1 MMMSRIQNFPVLS
14 LTGLLLLSSALTGCG
29 TTGTP
34 PLKTTGPV
42 TSPPVINLP
51 KPASNADILYGEEHD
66 DLSTIENAY
75 QHDKKNAMFA
85 ARYGK
90 ALREAGKSKE
100 AIAVLLPFT
109 DNKTA
114 GTLVNSELSTLYLS
128 DNQLEKAEFSARKAI
143 KMDGANYRAWRNL
156 GNALDAQEKYKESE
170 TAFRRSLDLWTGE
183 DKVPVMNNLALN
195 LAAQGATDQALTIL
209 YQAQKLQPD
218 KKEIE
223 RNIRIIRTLS
233 ESPTLTFPK
242 KPFPESKLPE

>member
-1 MMMSRIQNFPVLS
+1 MRKELYESEILKGQTTLLWQLSRAKESAIPESAQFSTWLEDQLNVLFADELPEGVLDKLLNDKEFHLFSNQFFPL
-14 LTGLLLLSSALTGCG
+14 LDTGIEEITV
-29 TTGTP
+29 
-34 PLKTTGPV
+34 KT
-42 TSPPVINLP
+42 
-51 KPASNADILYGEEHD
+51 
-66 DLSTIENAY
+66 
-75 QHDKKNAMFA
+75 
-85 ARYGK
+85 
-90 ALREAGKSKE
+90 
-100 AIAVLLPFT
+100 
-109 DNKTA
+109 
-114 GTLVNSELSTLYLS
+114 
-128 DNQLEKAEFSARKAI
+128 
-143 KMDGANYRAWRNL
+143 
-156 GNALDAQEKYKESE
+156 EKYKESE